1 MKVTEN
7 NNDFILLSIAA
18 VTKKKDLT
26 SGYIAKKV

>member
-18 VTKKKDLT
+18 VTKIKRPD
-26 SGYIAKKV
+26 IAKKKV